1 MSSLKTPDR
10 RTAVTRS
17 CNLKRII
24 SILALFLVL
33 SVTPQENSSQ
43 ELLYND
49 EALQAITQDMP
60 HVFKSYWRPVQEKIR
75 DTVVQIFSQVAEF
88 DWLQPYRTPN
98 QYGTRGSGFFINDQ
112 GYIITN
118 AHVVDQALGVW
129 IQIPSLGRRLIEV
142 RIVSI
147 CPERDLALLQVT
159 DEDVRY
165 ITQELGA
172 IPFLPL
178 GNSDAIYRAD
188 EVLALGYPLGH
199 ESLKSTS
206 GVISGREQ
214 NYIQTSAPINP
225 GNSGGPLI
233 NTAGEVIGINS
244 SGITEAQNI
253 GYAIPINDLKIVL
266 PDLYKVNLLRKPF
279 LGILTDNATESMASY
294 FGNPLPGGCYLF
306 DVVKNSP
313 LSKAGVQADDMIY
326 EINGNRLDIYGEMKM
341 PWSEDKIS
349 ITDYVSRLAIGQEV
363 CLVIY
368 RAGERKEIT
377 VKLDHS
383 EVLPIRRMYPGYE
396 KIDYEIFGG
405 MVVMELTM
413 NHIKALASQAPGLA
427 RYTDLKNQ
435 AESVL
440 VITHIFPTSQLFR
453 SRTLS
458 AGATLIAIN
467 GHAVKT
473 LSDFRA
479 ALGMNHN
486 SNYFTIKA
494 CDNVSRAA
502 ANVLV
507 VLPFDKLLQEEA
519 QLSQHYHYPISKT
532 VTSLL
537 TQAK

>member
-1 MSSLKTPDR
+1 MYPEEAVHDIAQD
-10 RTAVTRS
+10 TA
-17 CNLKRII
+17 
-24 SILALFLVL
+24 
-33 SVTPQENSSQ
+33 
-43 ELLYND
+43 
-49 EALQAITQDMP
+49 

-129 IQIPSLGRRLIEV
+129 IQVPSLGRRLIDV

-147 CPERDLALLQVT
+147 CPERDLALLCVT
-159 DEDVRY
+159 DEDLKYVM
-165 ITQELGA
+165 QQLGN
-172 IPFLPL
+172 IPYLQL
-178 GNSDAIYRAD
+178 GNSDTIYRAD

-244 SGITEAQNI
+244 AGIVEAQNV
-253 GYAIPINDLKIVL
+253 GYAIPVNDLKIVL

-279 LGILTDNATESMASY
+279 LGILSVNATESLTS
-294 FGNPLPGGCYLF
+294 FLGNPLPGGCYVV

-313 LSKAGVQADDMIY
+313 LSKAGVQAGDMIY
-326 EINGNRLDIYGEMKM
+326 AMNGNRLDVYGEMKM
-341 PWSEDKIS
+341 PWSEDKVSIS
-349 ITDYVSRLAIGQEV
+349 DYVSRLAIGQDV
-363 CLVIY
+363 SLIVY
-368 RAGERKEIT
+368 RAGERKEIV
-377 VKLDHS
+377 VKFDHS
-383 EVLPIRRMYPGYE
+383 EVLPIRKIYPGYE
-396 KIDYEIFGG
+396 NINYEIFGG
-405 MVVMELTM
+405 MVVMELTI
-413 NHIKALASQAPGLA
+413 NHVKALVSQAPGLA
-427 RYTDLKNQ
+427 RYTELKNQ
-435 AESVL
+435 AEPVL
-440 VITHIFPTSQLFR
+440 VVTHIFPTSQLFR

-458 AGATLIAIN
+458 AGVTLIEIN
-467 GHAVKT
+467 GIPVKT

-479 ALGMNHN
+479 AAGKGLG

-494 CDNVSRAA
+494 FDNLSRASD
-502 ANVLV
+502 NLLV
-507 VLPFDKLLQEEA
+507 VLPFDKVLQEEM
-519 QLSQHYHYPISKT
+519 QLAQHYHYPISEHINR
-532 VTSLL
+532 LL
-537 TQAK
+537 AHGKQPQ